1 MIEPRNTKVVLK
13 KIELTESTTSS
24 GIIVKQEIQV
34 DGLPTGVIIACGPDV
49 KELAVGDTVVF
60 NGGMFVWDNAER
72 LVMIEDKDILGVMK

>member
-24 GIIVKQEIQV
+24 GIIVKQEIQT
-34 DGLPTGVIIACGPDV
+34 DGLPTGKIIACGPDV

-72 LVMIEDKDILGVMK
+72 LVVIEDKDILGVMK